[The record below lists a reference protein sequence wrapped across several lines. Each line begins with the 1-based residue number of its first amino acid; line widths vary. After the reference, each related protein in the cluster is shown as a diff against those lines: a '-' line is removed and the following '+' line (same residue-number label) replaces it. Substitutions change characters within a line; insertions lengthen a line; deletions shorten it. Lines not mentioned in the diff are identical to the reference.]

1 MGACAGE
8 IVALAAIE
16 SDAREPEAQE
26 FRDDLRRTV
35 SWLVSGLLD
44 AGCRR
49 FELKSLILAQIER
62 WRHA

>member
-26 FRDDLRRTV
+26 FRDDLRRTGSLAGV
-35 SWLVSGLLD
+35 GFWLG
-44 AGCRR
+44 AGR
-49 FELKSLILAQIER
+49 KKV
-62 WRHA
+62 